1 MSRHRFIAAEC
12 GHYPVRRLC
21 QVLGVPA
28 SGFYAWQADQQR
40 AVGHP
45 KTPAW
50 ETALVKVFGVHKRR
64 YGTRRL
70 QVALREKGHRVGRQR
85 LRTAMRR
92 RGLHALQPKAFT
104 PRTTDSTHGLRCAPN
119 RLLDQPKPTR
129 ANRVWVSDITYLPL
143 ANGDWAYLCA
153 FQDMASK
160 HVVGWQ
166 VGATMPEELVTTA
179 LQRAFWSQPSAPG
192 LLVHSDRGGQYCG
205 NAYRQLLHDHQ
216 ALRSQSR
223 RGDCYDN
230 AQAESLWSRL
240 KTEVLEL
247 REWPVFAD
255 LADTQASV
263 ADYFD
268 YYNHNRLH
276 SSIDYQT
283 PYHTHQQL
291 LQTTALNCPA

>member
-1 MSRHRFIAAEC
+1 MSRYRFIAAER

-21 QVLGVPA
+21 HVLGVPA
-28 SGFYAWQADQQR
+28 SGYYAWRAGQQQVV
-40 AVGHP
+40 AKP
-45 KTPAW
+45 EPAW
-50 ETALVKVFGVHKRR
+50 ETALVKVFRHHKRR

-70 QVALREKGHRVGRQR
+70 QVALRQDGHRVGRQR
-85 LRTAMRR
+85 LRVAMRR
-92 RGLHALQPKAFT
+92 QGLHALQPKAFT

-119 RLLDQPKPTR
+119 RLLDQPKPTQ
-129 ANRVWVSDITYLPL
+129 ANQVWVSDITYLPL
-143 ANGDWAYLCA
+143 ANGSWAYLCA
-153 FQDMASK
+153 FQDMVTK
-160 HVVGWQ
+160 HVVGWY

-179 LQRAFWSQPSAPG
+179 LQRAFFAKPPTPG

-205 NAYRQLLHDHQ
+205 KAYRKLLHDHQ

-240 KTEVLEL
+240 KTEVLEE

-255 LADTQASV
+255 LADAQASV

-268 YYNHNRLH
+268 YYNHERLH
-276 SSIDYQT
+276 SSIGYQT

-291 LQTTALNCPA
+291 LQTTALSELC

>member
-1 MSRHRFIAAEC
+1 MSRYRFIAAER

-21 QVLGVPA
+21 QVLDVPA
-28 SGFYAWQADQQR
+28 SGYYAWQAGQQR
-40 AVGHP
+40 VEGAA
-45 KTPAW
+45 TPAW
-50 ETALVKVFGVHKRR
+50 ETALVKAFRHHQRR

-70 QVALREKGHRVGRQR
+70 QVALRQDGHRVGRQR
-85 LRTAMRR
+85 LRVAMRR
-92 RGLHALQPKAFT
+92 RDLHALQPKAFT

-119 RLLDQPKPTR
+119 RLLDQPKPTQ
-129 ANRVWVSDITYLPL
+129 ANQVWVSDITYLPL
-143 ANGDWAYLCA
+143 ANGSWAYLCA
-153 FQDMASK
+153 FQDMATK
-160 HVVGWQ
+160 HVVGWH
-166 VGATMPEELVTTA
+166 VGASMPEELVTTA
-179 LQRAFWSQPSAPG
+179 LQRAFFAQPPTPG

-205 NAYRQLLHDHQ
+205 KAYRKLLHEHE

-255 LADTQASV
+255 LADAQASV

-268 YYNHNRLH
+268 YYNHERLH
-276 SSIDYQT
+276 SSIGYQT
-283 PYHTHQQL
+283 PYYTHQQL